1 MSGDELKQ
9 VLDALNRRRTEFYD
23 TVFVLT
29 LERGED
35 GKFKL
40 LEYGMKDIGDLAAW
54 LAVQN
59 ENQAHKGE
67 Q

>member
-1 MSGDELKQ
+1 MSSDELEQ
-9 VLDALNRRRTEFYD
+9 VLDALTRRRAEFYD

-29 LERGED
+29 LERTDD

-54 LAVQN
+54 LAVQQ
-59 ENQAHKGE
+59 EHTKGE
-67 Q
+67 QA